1 MPVTFLLVIGI
12 IAIMAVT
19 NEPRGTVAQVMTM
32 VPFWSPML
40 MPVRYFLGGATLGQV
55 GLSLAILGISTVI
68 VSRIAAKIYRVGIL
82 MYGKRPSLAE
92 LIRWIRY

>member
-1 MPVTFLLVIGI
+1 
-12 IAIMAVT
+12 
-19 NEPRGTVAQVMTM
+19 MTM